1 MRLIVDGRPYP
12 FEPGDSLLIALLR
25 AGIQPT
31 GGGCLCHGGDCPN
44 CLATVDGVSYVRTCQ
59 TAAKPGT
66 VVQLHHTQKYPP
78 LPAADRVR
86 PAVPARNLFGDVVVI
101 GAGEAGQ
108 TAAAEAEAQ
117 GKQVIVLDAA
127 HGQEAI
133 GIYPGPL
140 VVARTDAEMLHIHA
154 HDEIIVATGA
164 AEILPIVPG
173 AELAGLLTSR
183 AAETLAQAGLDLGRV
198 VAVGTPP
205 AGLEVEQA
213 EGELVRFEGATT
225 GTEYSRNGRL
235 HTVITQT
242 ADGTEHRYEC
252 DTAVVGLGLHPR
264 NALLRLGHDL
274 PVRAVGDAARD
285 SDIPACP
292 KEGMVCP
299 CEGVSVADLEAIWAQ
314 GFHEMELVK
323 RATLAGTGTCQGSVC
338 LPYLR
343 RFLLEKGKTLQPS
356 FTARP
361 VTRQLTMGEVAAGAH
376 HQATARTALD
386 AEHRRLGAQMERS
399 GGWWRPWSYGDPDGE
414 YWAVREAV
422 SIMDVST
429 LGKLIVSGPDALPF
443 LERLYPTQV
452 GTIGN
457 GRSRYVLLLNERG
470 YVFDDGLICKE
481 SDTRYTLTFTSGG
494 VSHAEMWLR
503 DWAASWNMDVR
514 ILHQTMS
521 LGAINV
527 TGPLAKQLLAKAGL
541 DNPPGWLAHSQAEVA
556 GVPCHVFRLSFTG
569 ELSYELHHPA
579 EHSVKL
585 WRTLLEL
592 GQELGIRP
600 HGLQALVRLRLEKG
614 HILVG
619 QDTDFDST
627 PRRIQHEWAVRLDKP
642 AFIGRHAVSRTNK
655 IPLDKQLV
663 GLEMADGPAPIEGA
677 VIWHEGQFAGH
688 ITSSAWSPVLN
699 KAVMLGWLY
708 LFDGQLPDEVTI
720 DGRLARR
727 VPLPFY
733 DKEAARARA

>member
-1 MRLIVDGRPYP
+1 MRLIVDGRPISY
-12 FEPGDSLLIALLR
+12 EPGDSLLIALLR
-25 AGIQPT
+25 ADIQPT
-31 GGGCLCHGGDCPN
+31 GGGCLCLGGDCNN

-78 LPAADRVR
+78 LPAEDRAR
-86 PAVPARNLFGDVVVI
+86 PALPARNLFCDVVVI
-101 GAGEAGQ
+101 GAGEAVQ
-108 TAAAEAEAQ
+108 TAAAQAQ
-117 GKQVIVLDAA
+117 AAGKTVITLDAA

-133 GIYPGPL
+133 GIYNGPL
-140 VVARTDAEMLHIHA
+140 AVARTADGLLHVHP
-154 HDEIIVATGA
+154 HEEIIVATGA
-164 AEILPIVPG
+164 AEIQPVVPG
-173 AELAGLLTSR
+173 SELAGLCTSR
-183 AAETLAQAGLDLGRV
+183 AAEQLAQAGLDLGRV

-205 AGLEVEQA
+205 AGVECELA
-213 EGELVRFEGATT
+213 AGTLVRFEG
-225 GTEYSRNGRL
+225 ENGRL
-235 HTVITQT
+235 HTVITQDENG
-242 ADGTEHRYEC
+242 AEHRYEC

-264 NALLRLGHDL
+264 NALLRMGHDL

-285 SDIPACP
+285 SDIPPCP
-292 KEGMVCP
+292 QAGIICP
-299 CEGVSVADLEAIWAQ
+299 CEGVSVSDLEAIWQQ

-343 RFLLEKGKTLQPS
+343 SFLLEKGKTLQPS

-361 VTRQLTMGEVAAGAH
+361 VTRQLTMGEVAAGSH
-376 HQATARTALD
+376 HHAVARTALD

-399 GGWWRPWSYGDPDGE
+399 GGWWRPWTYGDPDGE

-429 LGKLIVSGPDALPF
+429 LGKMIVSGPDALQF

-452 GTIGN
+452 ATVRD

-481 SDTRYTLTFTSGG
+481 SATRYSLTFTSGG
-494 VSHAEMWLR
+494 VSHSEMWLR
-503 DWAASWNMDVR
+503 DWAESWHMDVR

-541 DNPPGWLAHSQAEVA
+541 DNPPGWLGHLKTEVA
-556 GVPCHVFRLSFTG
+556 GVPCQVFRLSFTG
-569 ELSYELHHPA
+569 ELSVELHHPA
-579 EHSVKL
+579 EQSVKL
-585 WRTLLEL
+585 WRTLLHL
-592 GQELGIRP
+592 GQEFGLRP
-600 HGLQALVRLRLEKG
+600 HGLAALERLRLEKG

-627 PRRIQHEWAVRLDKP
+627 PRRIHHEWAVKLDKP
-642 AFIGRHAVSRTNK
+642 EFIGRHAVERTNK
-655 IPLDKQLV
+655 IPLDKLLV
-663 GLEMADGPAPIEGA
+663 GLEMPDGPAPIEGA
-677 VIWHEGQFAGH
+677 VIQYDGQFAGH
-688 ITSSAWSPVLN
+688 VTSSAWSPVLN
-699 KAVMLGWLY
+699 KTVMLGWLY
-708 LFDGQLPDEVTI
+708 TIDDILPEEVTI
-720 DGRLARR
+720 DGRIARR
-727 VPLPFY
+727 VPVPFY
-733 DKEAARARA
+733 DKEASRARA